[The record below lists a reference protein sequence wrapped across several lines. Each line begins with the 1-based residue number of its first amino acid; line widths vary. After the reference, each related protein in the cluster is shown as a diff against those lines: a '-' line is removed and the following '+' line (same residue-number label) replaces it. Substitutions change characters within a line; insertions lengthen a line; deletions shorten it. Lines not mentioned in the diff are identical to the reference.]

1 MSRYEWTD
9 EALCATLLPDAPWI
23 SDGLA
28 DPDLR
33 YLCIHACP
41 VRVDCARMALQIAE
55 QHHNVRLIGLWAGV
69 DLPQS
74 TGHGEALAE
83 LRRVAQREE
92 LLAVV

>member
-1 MSRYEWTD
+1 
-9 EALCATLLPDAPWI
+9 
-23 SDGLA
+23 
-28 DPDLR
+28 
-33 YLCIHACP
+33 
-41 VRVDCARMALQIAE
+41 MALQIAE